1 MPLRARRSSCHQLFL
16 AEGRAFGGAL
26 NLHQPARAGQHEI
39 GVGLGGGI
47 FVIIQVQHRHRP

>member
-1 MPLRARRSSCHQLFL
+1 MPLRASLQQRHQLFF

-26 NLHQPARAGQHEI
+26 NFHQPARAGQHEI

-47 FVIIQVQHRHRP
+47 FAHNPGPAPARP